1 MTRVLIVEDDP
12 AVRDVVEHALS
23 REGMETETAS
33 DGEKAMESLRD
44 VKPFDLVVLDVM
56 LPGMDGIS
64 VCQELRNGDSPSTD
78 APVVILTA
86 RDDETS
92 VVVGL
97 EVGTDGQGVRR
108 ALAAR
113 LPPWAGLQ
121 PRADH
126 APPLERRVLR

>member
-1 MTRVLIVEDDP
+1 MARILIVEDDP

-23 REGMETETAS
+23 RESMETETAS
-33 DGEKAMESLRD
+33 DGENALESLRAA
-44 VKPFDLVVLDVM
+44 KPFDLVILDVM

-97 EVGTDGQGVRR
+97 DIG
-108 ALAAR
+108 
-113 LPPWAGLQ
+113 
-121 PRADH
+121 ADDYITK
-126 APPLERRVLR
+126 PFRP